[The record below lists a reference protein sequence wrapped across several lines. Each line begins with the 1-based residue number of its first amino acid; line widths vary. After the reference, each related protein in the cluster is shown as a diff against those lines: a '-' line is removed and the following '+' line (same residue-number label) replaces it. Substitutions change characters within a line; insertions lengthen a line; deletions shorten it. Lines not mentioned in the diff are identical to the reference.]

1 MPLLPQL
8 LLCLADTP
16 LGRVLGAQMY
26 SREQMRTAPFKIEG
40 QQMKPLIAAVYG
52 CVLGV
57 AVTGYAQSL
66 EDLNIQVHGYATQG
80 FLYTNNNNIF
90 TTNSSDGSPAWT
102 DAVINIGAQPTP
114 KLRIAFQARYF
125 LLGNYGNA
133 ITLDWAAADYKA
145 SDRLGARF
153 GKVKTPVGL
162 FNEIQDID
170 PAYLWALLPESVYPI
185 DNRASYLTHYGG
197 VVYGTIALSR
207 AFGKFEYRAFGGEGL
222 YTDKDG
228 YFIAQ
233 AESGINLPNGV
244 KGPLYGGAL
253 HWRTPLSGLMVGASA
268 LKDNS
273 WRAAYTGNSGATTG
287 TETLFAN
294 TQPNFFAIYEKNK
307 IMVATEYTRSWGN
320 QLVQFPATPDAYSLQ
335 RRSRLVCHGK
345 LQSYPEVHSGRVPQ
359 RECRSPGTHIIQ
371 PPLQRVGCLRTLRLQ
386 FVPVCQGRRTFHQ
399 WYRPSLRQ

>member
-1 MPLLPQL
+1 
-8 LLCLADTP
+8 
-16 LGRVLGAQMY
+16 
-26 SREQMRTAPFKIEG
+26 
-40 QQMKPLIAAVYG
+40 MKPLIAAVYG
-52 CVLGV
+52 CVLGA

-80 FLYTNNNNIF
+80 FLYTTSNNIF
-90 TTNSSDGSPAWT
+90 TTKSSDGSPAWT

-145 SDRLGARF
+145 NDRLGARF
-153 GKVKTPVGL
+153 GKVKTPIGL

-197 VVYGTIALSR
+197 VVYGTIALNR
-207 AFGKFEYRAFGGEGL
+207 TFGKFEYRAFGGEGL
-222 YTDKDG
+222 YNEKDG

-233 AESGINLPNGV
+233 AEAGFNLPNAI

-253 HWRTPLSGLMVGASA
+253 HWRTPLSGLMVGTSA
-268 LKDNS
+268 LKDNTWS
-273 WRAAYTGNSGATTG
+273 AAYTGNSGATAG

-307 IMVATEYTRSWGN
+307 IMVASEYSRNWNN
-320 QLVQFPATPDAYSLQ
+320 QLVQFPATPDAYS
-335 RRSRLVCHGK
+335 RSDDRGWYVMA
-345 LQSYPEVHSGRVPQ
+345 SYKVTQKFTAGSYRSENADHQAPISSNRHYNEWVVSGRYDFSSFLYVKA
-359 RECRSPGTHIIQ
+359 EEHFINGTGLAYDSDLNPNLQ
-371 PPLQRVGCLRTLRLQ
+371 PTSKLTALKVGVS
-386 FVPVCQGRRTFHQ
+386 F
-399 WYRPSLRQ
+399 

>member
-1 MPLLPQL
+1 
-8 LLCLADTP
+8 
-16 LGRVLGAQMY
+16 
-26 SREQMRTAPFKIEG
+26 
-40 QQMKPLIAAVYG
+40 MKPLIAVVYG
-52 CVLGV
+52 CVLGA

-66 EDLNIQVHGYATQG
+66 EELNIQVHGYATQG
-80 FLYTNNNNIF
+80 FLYTNNNNVF
-90 TTNSSDGSPAWT
+90 TTKSSDGSPAWT

-133 ITLDWAAADYKA
+133 ITLDWVAADYKA
-145 SDRLGARF
+145 NDRLGARF

-197 VVYGTIALSR
+197 VVYGTIALSHT
-207 AFGKFEYRAFGGEGL
+207 FGKFEYRAFGGEGL

-233 AESGINLPNGV
+233 AEAGINLPNGI

-273 WRAAYTGNSGATTG
+273 WSAAYTGSSGAISG

-320 QLVQFPATPDAYSLQ
+320 QLVRFPATPDAYS
-335 RRSRLVCHGK
+335 RNDDRGWYVMA
-345 LQSYPEVHSGRVPQ
+345 SYKVTQKFTAGGYLSENADHQAPISSDRHYNEWVVSGRYDFSSFLYVKA
-359 RECRSPGTHIIQ
+359 EEHFINGTGLAYDSDLNPNLQ
-371 PPLQRVGCLRTLRLQ
+371 PTSKLTALKVGVS
-386 FVPVCQGRRTFHQ
+386 F
-399 WYRPSLRQ
+399 

>member
-1 MPLLPQL
+1 
-8 LLCLADTP
+8 
-16 LGRVLGAQMY
+16 
-26 SREQMRTAPFKIEG
+26 
-40 QQMKPLIAAVYG
+40 MKPLLAAVYG
-52 CVLGV
+52 CVLGA

-66 EDLNIQVHGYATQG
+66 EELNIQVHGYATQG
-80 FLYTNNNNIF
+80 FLYTTNNNIF
-90 TTNSSDGSPAWT
+90 TTESSDGSPAWT
-102 DAVINIGAQPTP
+102 DAVVNVGAHPTP

-145 SDRLGARF
+145 NDRVGARF

-233 AESGINLPNGV
+233 AEAGNNLPNGI

-268 LKDNS
+268 LKDNAWS
-273 WRAAYTGNSGATTG
+273 AAYTGDSGATKG
-287 TETLFAN
+287 TETLSAN

-307 IMVATEYTRSWGN
+307 IMVATEYTRNWN
-320 QLVQFPATPDAYSLQ
+320 DQQVQFPGTPNAYS
-335 RRSRLVCHGK
+335 RSDDRGWYVMA
-345 LQSYPEVHSGRVPQ
+345 SYKVTQMFTAGGYRSENADHQAPISSDRHYNEWVVSGRYDFSSFLYVKA
-359 RECRSPGTHIIQ
+359 EEHFINGTGLAYDNDLNPNLQ
-371 PPLQRVGCLRTLRLQ
+371 PTSKLTALKVGVS
-386 FVPVCQGRRTFHQ
+386 F
-399 WYRPSLRQ
+399 

>member
-1 MPLLPQL
+1 
-8 LLCLADTP
+8 
-16 LGRVLGAQMY
+16 
-26 SREQMRTAPFKIEG
+26 
-40 QQMKPLIAAVYG
+40 MKPLIAAVYG

-66 EDLNIQVHGYATQG
+66 EELNIQVHGYATQG
-80 FLYTNNNNIF
+80 FLYTNKNNIF

-133 ITLDWAAADYKA
+133 VTLDWAAADYKA
-145 SDRLGARF
+145 NDRLGARF

-207 AFGKFEYRAFGGEGL
+207 TFGKFEYRAFGGEGL

-233 AESGINLPNGV
+233 AESGINLPNGI

-253 HWRTPLSGLMVGASA
+253 HWRTPFSGLMVGASA

-273 WRAAYTGNSGATTG
+273 WSAAYTGNSGATTG
-287 TETLFAN
+287 TERLFAN

-320 QLVQFPATPDAYSLQ
+320 QLVQFPATPDAYSRNDDRGWYVMASYKVTQ
-335 RRSRLVCHGK
+335 KFTAGGYRSENADHQAPISSDRHYNEWV
-345 LQSYPEVHSGRVPQ
+345 VSGRYDFSSFLYVKA
-359 RECRSPGTHIIQ
+359 EEHFINGTGLAYDSDLNPNLQ
-371 PPLQRVGCLRTLRLQ
+371 PSSKLTALKVGVS
-386 FVPVCQGRRTFHQ
+386 F
-399 WYRPSLRQ
+399 

>member
-1 MPLLPQL
+1 
-8 LLCLADTP
+8 
-16 LGRVLGAQMY
+16 
-26 SREQMRTAPFKIEG
+26 
-40 QQMKPLIAAVYG
+40 
-52 CVLGV
+52 
-57 AVTGYAQSL
+57 
-66 EDLNIQVHGYATQG
+66 
-80 FLYTNNNNIF
+80 
-90 TTNSSDGSPAWT
+90 
-102 DAVINIGAQPTP
+102 
-114 KLRIAFQARYF
+114 
-125 LLGNYGNA
+125 LGNYGNA

-145 SDRLGARF
+145 NDRLGARF

-197 VVYGTIALSR
+197 VVYGTTALSPT
-207 AFGKFEYRAFGGEGL
+207 FGKFEYRAFGGEGL

-233 AESGINLPNGV
+233 AEAGINLPNGI

-273 WRAAYTGNSGATTG
+273 WSAAYTGNSGATTG

-294 TQPNFFAIYEKNK
+294 TQPNLFAIYEKNK

-320 QLVQFPATPDAYSLQ
+320 QLVQFPATPDAYSRNDDRGWYVMASYKVTKKFTAGGYRSENADHQ
-335 RRSRLVCHGK
+335 APISPRRHYNEWV
-345 LQSYPEVHSGRVPQ
+345 VSGRYDFNSFLYVKA
-359 RECRSPGTHIIQ
+359 EEHFINGTGLAYDSDLNPNLQ
-371 PPLQRVGCLRTLRLQ
+371 PTSKLTALKAGVS
-386 FVPVCQGRRTFHQ
+386 F
-399 WYRPSLRQ
+399 